1 MAQWEGDGELVGV
14 RSKVILTYNGN
25 MLPRHR
31 TSYLSKVYLKNSL
44 NAVVKKKSS
53 KSISCKKFWT
63 TVELE
68 EKDTAERL
76 NELCS
81 SANAVGLK
89 GMQRCCLI
97 AEGEDICSKLVI
109 FTITG
114 EIKPKIWE
122 NALFEPSSCNINE
135 ASAKTFINVLLTNS
149 VNDKL
154 LYLRNLQ
161 SLLVPVNYAKW
172 QGRDKIVLPT
182 TNVEE
187 EEHEHDE
194 L

>member
-1 MAQWEGDGELVGV
+1 M
-14 RSKVILTYNGN
+14 
-25 MLPRHR
+25 
-31 TSYLSKVYLKNSL
+31 
-44 NAVVKKKSS
+44 
-53 KSISCKKFWT
+53 
-63 TVELE
+63 
-68 EKDTAERL
+68 
-76 NELCS
+76 
-81 SANAVGLK
+81 
-89 GMQRCCLI
+89 
-97 AEGEDICSKLVI
+97 I